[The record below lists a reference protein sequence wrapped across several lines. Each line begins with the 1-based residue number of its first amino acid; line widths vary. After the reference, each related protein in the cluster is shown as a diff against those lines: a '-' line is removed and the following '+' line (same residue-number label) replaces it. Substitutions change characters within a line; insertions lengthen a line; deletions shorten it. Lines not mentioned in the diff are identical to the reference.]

1 MFSASVLN
9 NQLVPPS
16 FCLCFTFA
24 GIYFRGLLHH
34 VCDVLMTKACTDQ
47 SELVNVGT
55 QID

>member
-24 GIYFRGLLHH
+24 GINFRGLLHH
-34 VCDVLMTKACTDQ
+34 VCDVLITKACTDQ